1 MIATRRPAKPYD
13 PDGYRGRVG
22 HPRGAYR
29 AVYRLL
35 LRSVATRGRLVA
47 VGLLSLAMIGVA
59 AAVGTR
65 PYDTLV
71 SATRFADSGLTLL
84 LPVGC
89 LVFASATLG
98 DLVDD
103 GSLVY
108 LWLRPLATR
117 VPVLCAWL
125 VTVTICVPLIGV
137 PLLVCAVLMD
147 GSAELLSGVTVS
159 ALVGIAAYSA
169 IFVALGVRFRRA
181 LIWGL
186 AYILLW
192 EGFVATAGAS
202 AAKLAVRSYTRSI
215 LSEYTG
221 VGIKLA
227 TMPLLAGIVVPLVAG
242 ALALLYASHRLR
254 TTDVA

>member
-1 MIATRRPAKPYD
+1 MTSTRPAPGTYD
-13 PDGYRGRVG
+13 PNAFRGRVG
-22 HPRGAYR
+22 RPRGAWSG
-29 AVYRLL
+29 VYRLL
-35 LRSVATRGRLVA
+35 LRSVATKGRLVA
-47 VGLLSLAMIGVA
+47 VGLLSLALVVVA
-59 AAVGTR
+59 ASVGTR

-98 DLVDD
+98 DLIDD

-108 LWLRPLATR
+108 LWLRPLSAR

-125 VTVTICVPLIGV
+125 VTVTICLPLIGV
-137 PLLVCAVLMD
+137 PLFVSAVLMD
-147 GSAELLSGVTVS
+147 GSAELLSGITVS
-159 ALVGIAAYSA
+159 VLVGVATYSA

-192 EGFVATAGAS
+192 EGFVATAGAA

-227 TMPLLAGIVVPLVAG
+227 TMPLMTSIVVPLVVG
-242 ALALLYASHRLR
+242 VLALAYASHRLR

>member
-1 MIATRRPAKPYD
+1 MTSTRPAPGTYD
-13 PDGYRGRVG
+13 PNTFRGRVG
-22 HPRGAYR
+22 RPRGAWSG
-29 AVYRLL
+29 VYRLL
-35 LRSVATRGRLVA
+35 LRSVATKGRLVA
-47 VGLLSLAMIGVA
+47 VGLLSLALVVVA
-59 AAVGTR
+59 ASVGTR

-98 DLVDD
+98 DLIDD

-108 LWLRPLATR
+108 LWLRPLSAR

-125 VTVTICVPLIGV
+125 VTVTICLPLIGV
-137 PLLVCAVLMD
+137 PLFVSAVLMD
-147 GSAELLSGVTVS
+147 GSAELLSGITVS
-159 ALVGIAAYSA
+159 VLVGVATYSA

-192 EGFVATAGAS
+192 EGFVATAGAA

-227 TMPLLAGIVVPLVAG
+227 TMPLMTSIVVPLVVG
-242 ALALLYASHRLR
+242 VLALADASHRLR